1 MSKTMNQPKTK
12 KILIVNQ
19 SAPYSSGN
27 AKESLDLAL
36 AAGTFEQDVSILF
49 TGDACYQLLAAQKP
63 KEIDSKNLSQM
74 LKVLPIYGVESLFVD
89 EQSLL
94 NRNIRHIDNDL
105 KITKIS
111 ASESRELFQSAAT
124 VFRF

>member
-1 MSKTMNQPKTK
+1 MSQPKIQ

-19 SAPYSSGN
+19 SAPYSSGS

-49 TGDACYQLLAAQKP
+49 TGDACYQLLTAQDP
-63 KEIDSKNLSQM
+63 KEVDSKNLNQM
-74 LKVLPIYGVESLFVD
+74 LKVLPIYGVEKLFID

-94 NRNIRHIDNDL
+94 DRNIKHIDSDL
-105 KITKIS
+105 RITKIS
-111 ASESRELFQSAAT
+111 ASETRELYQNAST

>member
-1 MSKTMNQPKTK
+1 MSQPKK
-12 KILIVNQ
+12 QKILIVNQ

-49 TGDACYQLLAAQKP
+49 TGDSCYQLLATQNP
-63 KEIDSKNLSQM
+63 KEIDSKNLNQM
-74 LKVLPIYGVESLFVD
+74 LKVLPIYGVEKLFVD

-94 NRNIRHIDNDL
+94 NRNIRHIDDNL
-105 KITKIS
+105 KVTKIS
-111 ASESRELFQSAAT
+111 ARKSRELYQNATT

>member
-1 MSKTMNQPKTK
+1 MSQPKTQ

-49 TGDACYQLLAAQKP
+49 TGDACYHLLAAQNP
-63 KEIDSKNLSQM
+63 KEIDSKNLNQM
-74 LKVLPIYGVESLFVD
+74 LKVLPIYGVEKLFVD
-89 EQSLL
+89 QQSLL
-94 NRNIRHIDNDL
+94 DRNIRHIDSDL

-111 ASESRELFQSAAT
+111 ASESRELYQNAST

>member
-1 MSKTMNQPKTK
+1 MSQPKTQ

-49 TGDACYQLLAAQKP
+49 TGDACYQLLTSQKP
-63 KEIDSKNLSQM
+63 NKIDSKNLNQM
-74 LKVLPIYGVESLFVD
+74 LKVLPIYGVDKLFVD

-94 NRNIRHIDNDL
+94 DRNIQYIDDDI
-105 KITKIS
+105 KVTKIS
-111 ASESRELFQSAAT
+111 ASESRELYQNATT

>member
-1 MSKTMNQPKTK
+1 MSQAKVN

-36 AAGTFEQDVSILF
+36 AAATFEQNVSILF
-49 TGDACYQLLAAQKP
+49 TGDACYQLIAQQTP
-63 KEIDSKNLSQM
+63 QNINSKNLTQM
-74 LKVLPIYGVESLFVD
+74 LKALPIYGVENLFVD
-89 EQSLL
+89 EQSL
-94 NRNIRHIDNDL
+94 IDRHINQLDNDL
-105 KITKIS
+105 NIIRVS
-111 ASESRELFQSAAT
+111 SSELLALYQNANT

>member
-1 MSKTMNQPKTK
+1 MSRDMSQPNIK

-19 SAPYSSGN
+19 SAPYSTGN

-49 TGDACYQLLAAQKP
+49 TGDACYQLLSAQNS
-63 KEIDSKNLSQM
+63 KEIDSKNLNKM
-74 LKVLPIYGVESLFVD
+74 LKVLPIYGVENLFVD
-89 EQSLL
+89 EQSLVD
-94 NRNIRHIDNDL
+94 RNIRNIDKDI

-111 ASESRELFQSAAT
+111 ARESRKLYQNATT

>member
-1 MSKTMNQPKTK
+1 MSNKMIQPKTK
-12 KILIVNQ
+12 NILIVNQ

-49 TGDACYQLLAAQKP
+49 TGDACYQLLAAQNP
-63 KEIDSKNLSQM
+63 TEINSKNLSQM
-74 LKVLPIYGVESLFVD
+74 LKVLPIYGVDNLYVD

-94 NRNIRHIDNDL
+94 DRNIKHLDESFQL
-105 KITKIS
+105 TKIS
-111 ASESRELFQSAAT
+111 STDSKKLYQKATT

>member
-1 MSKTMNQPKTK
+1 MNQPKIQ

-49 TGDACYQLLAAQKP
+49 TGDACYQLLAMQNP
-63 KEIDSKNLSQM
+63 KEIDSKKLSQM
-74 LKVLPIYGVESLFVD
+74 LKVLPIYGVENLFVD

-94 NRNIRHIDNDL
+94 DRNIKHIDHDL

-111 ASESRELFQSAAT
+111 ASKARELYQNATT

>member
-1 MSKTMNQPKTK
+1 MSKPKTK

-19 SAPYSSGN
+19 SAPYSSGS

-49 TGDACYQLLAAQKP
+49 TGDACYQLLAAQNP
-63 KEIDSKNLSQM
+63 SEINSKNLNQM

-94 NRNIRHIDNDL
+94 DRNIKHLDESL
-105 KITKIS
+105 KVTKIS
-111 ASESRELFQSAAT
+111 SDETRELYRKATT

>member
-1 MSKTMNQPKTK
+1 MSKTMNQPKTN

-74 LKVLPIYGVESLFVD
+74 LKVLPIYGVEKIFVD

-94 NRNIRHIDNDL
+94 DRNIKGVDHNLNI
-105 KITKIS
+105 KKVS
-111 ASESRELFQSAAT
+111 ANESRELYQNATT

>member
-89 EQSLL
+89 KQSLL